1 MIDRFSRFSLSIS
14 EIYRYWHHLTASE
27 MEKYDLKSSCGIY
40 LIALNRHP
48 EGITAAQ
55 LSEICDRNKADVSR
69 AAAELE
75 RKGFLLREGAHY
87 RALLKLTAEGKQAAE
102 NICERAGKAVEAGG
116 KGLSEEE
123 RTFFYETLEQIA
135 GNMKE
140 MSQKGIP
147 EK

>member
-14 EIYRYWHHLTASE
+14 EIYRYWHHITASE
-27 MEKYDLKSSCGIY
+27 MEKYDLKSSRGIY

-69 AAAELE
+69 ASAELE
-75 RKGFLLREGAHY
+75 QKGFLMKEGGHY
-87 RALLKLTAEGKQAAE
+87 RALLKLTAEGKRVAE
-102 NICERAGKAVEAGG
+102 DICEQAGRAVEAGG

-123 RTFFYETLEQIA
+123 RAFFYETMERIA
-135 GNMKE
+135 ANLRE
-140 MSQKGIP
+140 MSRNGIP
-147 EK
+147 EE

>member
-14 EIYRYWHHLTASE
+14 EIYRYWHQITVSE
-27 MEKYDLKSSCGIY
+27 MEKYELKSSCAIY

-55 LSEICDRNKADVSR
+55 LSGICGRNKADVSR

-116 KGLSEEE
+116 KGLSPEK
-123 RTFFYETLEQIA
+123 RAVFYETLEQIA
-135 GNMKE
+135 ANMKE